1 MNGLDQ
7 VVVVMWFIPVVLF
20 IVIPLCLTVF
30 WAIASFFLS
39 IFKTAGEQEKR
50 EAEVGEAATA

>member
-7 VVVVMWFIPVVLF
+7 VVVVMWIIPVVLF

-30 WAIASFFLS
+30 WALSSFVLS

-50 EAEVGEAATA
+50 EADVGNAATA